1 MPSWHVTCLL
11 GWHGQEEEMY
21 LKRANQFD
29 EQDRKLIA
37 EFTAFMQ
44 RVVRNAKI
52 DYLRQNAYVKF
63 EIPMDKISEEIEREK
78 VVEDNYFFEKN
89 RFDFE
94 EERVAR
100 AFEDLS
106 LMRQQILK
114 LLFIDGLSA
123 TEIAVRLNCS
133 VKFVQNQ
140 KARALKRLRDI
151 LMPGGDENE

>member
-1 MPSWHVTCLL
+1 
-11 GWHGQEEEMY
+11 MY